1 MTTNK
6 DILHS
11 VWDKMDVVITTKA
24 IFSEEILIDELL
36 SNMLCTGPHYYYV
49 VDFYDRQIKYMSH
62 SVLSVLGLAPE
73 SVTFDDII
81 NRIHPDDIDYVAK
94 AESTVLDYL
103 YNHIGCSRVKE
114 FKNSYCFRMKM
125 PDQSYQLFQ
134 HQSVILTTD
143 QYGGFARAL
152 NIHTNISH
160 LTKVNNYQAIVA
172 SITGEQQYVYLD
184 VLNNEKPP
192 ARSIVLSRREKEI
205 VCQIARGLASKEI
218 ASKLCVSIHT
228 VNTHR
233 RNILQKAGVKSSGEL
248 VSRCVSEGLI

>member
-1 MTTNK
+1 MRTNK

-36 SNMLCTGPHYYYV
+36 SNILCTGPHYYYI
-49 VDFYDRQIKYMSH
+49 VDFYDRQIKYISH

-73 SVTFDDII
+73 SARFDDII
-81 NRIHPDDIDYVAK
+81 NSIHPDDIDYVAK

-114 FKNSYCFRMKM
+114 FKNSYCFRMKT
-125 PDQSYQLFQ
+125 PDNSYQLFQ

-184 VLNNEKPP
+184 VLNNGKPP
-192 ARSIVLSRREKEI
+192 VRSIVLSRREKEI
-205 VCQIARGLASKEI
+205 VSQIARGLASKEI
-218 ASKLCVSIHT
+218 ASKLCVSVHT
-228 VNTHR
+228 INTHR